1 MCRNVLILLKG
12 NEMVTKNKA
21 VDKLKKLET
30 NASEPD
36 QMMNIAHQIMEEVG
50 DKDWAINVFKKSI
63 ELAHD
68 HYDPV
73 DMLRRISQ
81 SIIDNLSD
89 YDWAD
94 SLISG
99 AFSDKNTNAKDKINC
114 AYFYSCFPDNEQ
126 FIKKSINLYTD
137 CLKLSKELSSEVL
150 YQNASGIF
158 HTLNQKELAIK
169 YLVSAEK
176 CIESPWDYIF
186 IAKEYYGMD
195 DKKTAK
201 KLSDLG
207 LTKCEDDDEK
217 ESIKNEIKDYM
228 NQ

>member
-1 MCRNVLILLKG
+1 
-12 NEMVTKNKA
+12 MVTKNKSI
-21 VDKLKKLET
+21 DKLKKLES

-50 DKDWAINVFKKSI
+50 DREWAIIVFKKSI
-63 ELAHD
+63 DLAHD

-81 SIIDNLSD
+81 SIIDNLGD

-94 SLISG
+94 SLISD
-99 AFSDKNTNAKDKINC
+99 ALSDKNTNAKDKVTC
-114 AYFYSCFPDNEQ
+114 AYFYSCFADNEF
-126 FIKKSINLYTD
+126 FIKKSIKLYTD
-137 CLKLSKELSSEVL
+137 FLKISKELSSQDL
-150 YQNASGIF
+150 YQNANSIF

-176 CIESPWDYIF
+176 CVESPWDYIF
-186 IAKEYYGMD
+186 IAKEYYEMG
-195 DKKTAK
+195 DKNSAK

-207 LTKCEDDDEK
+207 LAMCEDEDEK
-217 ESIKNEIKDYM
+217 VSLKNEINDYM
-228 NQ
+228 SQ

>member
-1 MCRNVLILLKG
+1 
-12 NEMVTKNKA
+12 MVTKNKA
-21 VDKLKKLET
+21 IDKLKKLEN

-50 DKDWAINVFKKSI
+50 DKDWAINVYKKSI
-63 ELAHD
+63 ELSQD

-81 SIIDNLSD
+81 SIIDNLND

-94 SLISG
+94 SLILG
-99 AFSDKNTNAKDKINC
+99 AFSDKNTDAKGKVAC
-114 AYFYSCFPDNEQ
+114 AYFYSCFSDNES

-137 CLKLSKELSSEVL
+137 CLKHSKDLSSEDL
-150 YQNASGIF
+150 YQNASSIF
-158 HTLNQKELAIK
+158 HVLNQKELAIK

-176 CIESPWDYIF
+176 CVESPWDYIF
-186 IAKEYYGMD
+186 IAKEYHAMG
-195 DKKTAK
+195 DKKSSK
-201 KLSDLG
+201 RLSDLG
-207 LTKCEDDDEK
+207 LSKCDDDDEK
-217 ESIKNEIKDYM
+217 ESLEAEIKDFM

>member
-1 MCRNVLILLKG
+1 
-12 NEMVTKNKA
+12 MVTKNKA
-21 VDKLKKLET
+21 IDKLKKLEN

-36 QMMNIAHQIMEEVG
+36 QMMNIAHQIMEDVG
-50 DKDWAINVFKKSI
+50 DKDWAINVYKKSI
-63 ELAHD
+63 ELSQD

-81 SIIDNLSD
+81 SIIDNLGD

-99 AFSDKNTNAKDKINC
+99 AFSDKNTDAKGKITC
-114 AYFYSCFPDNEQ
+114 ASFYSCFADNES
-126 FIKKSINLYTD
+126 FIKKSIKIYTD
-137 CLKLSKELSSEVL
+137 CLKLSKDLSSEVL

-158 HTLNQKELAIK
+158 HTLNQKDLAIK

-176 CIESPWDYIF
+176 YVESPWDYIF
-186 IAKEYYGMD
+186 IAKLYYEMG
-195 DKKTAK
+195 DKKNAK

-207 LTKCEDDDEK
+207 LSKCDKDEK
-217 ESIKNEIKDYM
+217 ESLKNEIKDYM
-228 NQ
+228 DQ

>member
-21 VDKLKKLET
+21 IDKLKKLEA
-30 NASEPD
+30 NSDQPD
-36 QMMNIAHQIMEEVG
+36 NMMNIAHQILEEVG
-50 DKDWAINVFKKSI
+50 DKEWSINVYKKSI
-63 ELAHD
+63 ELARD

-81 SIIDNLSD
+81 SIIDNLGD

-99 AFSDKNTNAKDKINC
+99 AFSDKNTNAKGKINC
-114 AYFYSCFPDNEQ
+114 AYFYSCFAANEN
-126 FIKKSINLYTD
+126 FTKNSIKLYTD
-137 CLKLSKELSSEVL
+137 CLKLSKDLSSEDL
-150 YQNASGIF
+150 YQSASGIF

-169 YLVSAEK
+169 YLLSAEK
-176 CIESPWDYIF
+176 CVESPWDYIF
-186 IAKEYYGMD
+186 IAKEYYGMG
-195 DKKTAK
+195 DKNNAK

-207 LTKCEDDDEK
+207 LAKCDDEDEK
-217 ESIKNEIKDYM
+217 ESLKNEIKDYM

>member
-1 MCRNVLILLKG
+1 MA
-12 NEMVTKNKA
+12 TKNKA
-21 VDKLKKLET
+21 IDKLKKLES
-30 NASEPD
+30 NADEPD
-36 QMMNIAHQIMEEVG
+36 QMMNIAHQIMDEVG
-50 DKDWAINVFKKSI
+50 DKEWAINVFKKSI
-63 ELAHD
+63 ELAND

-81 SIIDNLSD
+81 SIIDNLGD
-89 YDWAD
+89 FEWAD

-99 AFSDKNTNAKDKINC
+99 AFSDKNTDAKGKINC
-114 AYFYSCFPDNEQ
+114 AYFYSRFPDNEE
-126 FIKKSINLYTD
+126 FLKKSFKLYND

-176 CIESPWDYIF
+176 CVESPWDYIF

-195 DKKTAK
+195 DKKNAK

-207 LTKCEDDDEK
+207 LAKCDDEDEK
-217 ESIKNEIKDYM
+217 ESLKNEIKDFM